1 MASSPPAREKEHA
14 GRTDRRLI
22 LTMIAA
28 GVVLGI
34 DVATPVG
41 LAVWLLQVVL
51 VWTASVWADR
61 RQMLAVAIVCSSLIV
76 LGFLFSPKT
85 GLAVSAEICNVA
97 ISLVVIGAITHS
109 CLRQR
114 ATDDARRKAAEE
126 LARSQATVH
135 ALSGLLPICA
145 WCKRIR
151 NESGNWEQMEVYIR
165 GHSQAEFTH
174 GICADC
180 AERAGR
186 ENNAGSS

>member
-1 MASSPPAREKEHA
+1 MREEEHP
-14 GRTDRRLI
+14 GRYDRRLI

-51 VWTASVWADR
+51 VWTASLWADR
-61 RQMLAVAIVCSSLIV
+61 RQMLAVAAVCSSLIV

-85 GLAVSAEICNVA
+85 GIAISTEICNVA

-114 ATDDARRKAAEE
+114 ATEDARRKAAWE
-126 LARSQATVH
+126 LARSQETVRV
-135 ALSGLLPICA
+135 LSGLLPICA

-151 NESGNWEQMEVYIR
+151 NESGDWEQMELYIR
-165 GHSQAEFTH
+165 NHSQAEFTH
-174 GICADC
+174 GICGEC
-180 AERAGR
+180 AARVGR
-186 ENNAGSS
+186 EDSAR